1 MTASGPRPRHV
12 PNGMNTTI
20 KVSTSTRDLL
30 KERADADGMT
40 LDAELWALARRER
53 QRRMGLELAEADLDR
68 SDVGWLDMAASE
80 AGDASR

>member
-1 MTASGPRPRHV
+1 
-12 PNGMNTTI
+12 MNTTI

-30 KERADADGMT
+30 KELADADGMT

-68 SDVGWLDMAASE
+68 SDAGWLDMAASQ